1 MAAALHADAQ
11 RGERLR
17 LRWLAVVMEE
27 AKEEMMAR
35 LFAVKERVLLWSR
48 TEAEEA
54 REAHVDS
61 LMVLLGVR
69 FASR

>member
-1 MAAALHADAQ
+1 
-11 RGERLR
+11 
-17 LRWLAVVMEE
+17 MEE

-35 LFAVKERVLLWSR
+35 LFAVKERVLIRSR
-48 TEAEEA
+48 AEAEEA

-69 FASR
+69 FTTN

>member
-1 MAAALHADAQ
+1 
-11 RGERLR
+11 
-17 LRWLAVVMEE
+17 MEE

-35 LFAVKERVLLWSR
+35 LFAVKERVLIRSR
-48 TEAEEA
+48 AEAEEA

>member
-1 MAAALHADAQ
+1 
-11 RGERLR
+11 
-17 LRWLAVVMEE
+17 MEE
-27 AKEEMMAR
+27 AKEEMMTR

-48 TEAEEA
+48 AEAEKA

>member
-1 MAAALHADAQ
+1 MAAAFHADAQ

-27 AKEEMMAR
+27 AKEEMMTR
-35 LFAVKERVLLWSR
+35 LFAVKERMLLWSR

-54 REAHVDS
+54 RKAHVDS

-69 FASR
+69 FASS

>member
-11 RGERLR
+11 HGERLR

-48 TEAEEA
+48 TEAEKA

>member
-1 MAAALHADAQ
+1 
-11 RGERLR
+11 
-17 LRWLAVVMEE
+17 MEE

-48 TEAEEA
+48 AEAEEA

-69 FASR
+69 FTSN

>member
-1 MAAALHADAQ
+1 
-11 RGERLR
+11 
-17 LRWLAVVMEE
+17 MEE
-27 AKEEMMAR
+27 AKEEMMTR

-48 TEAEEA
+48 AEAEEA

-69 FASR
+69 FASS